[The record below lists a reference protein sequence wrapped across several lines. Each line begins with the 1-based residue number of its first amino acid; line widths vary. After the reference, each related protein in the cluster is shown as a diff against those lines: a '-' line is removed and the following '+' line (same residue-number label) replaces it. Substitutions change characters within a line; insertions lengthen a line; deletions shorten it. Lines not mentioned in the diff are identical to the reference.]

1 MGRLADRLV
10 EAIDAELDDNDRLT
24 IGDVENAMQEVMNA
38 ICEVACG
45 DGDRNKRFGK
55 NVIPFVQ

>member
-1 MGRLADRLV
+1 MNRLADRLV

-38 ICEVACG
+38 ICEVSLG
-45 DGDRNKRFGK
+45 DDDRDKRFGK